1 MAKKGGFERTLPSQH
16 EAERTKEQIADVERQ
31 EEAKRKEARVLA
43 AFDWI
48 LKQENGRI
56 VWSWLFARCG
66 YNKAVLLRAAGG
78 DVAPLSTECAA
89 AQREVYRDL
98 RKMILAPELLCA
110 AEFEAEFGV
119 ELAAQM
125 AEKLKGEK
133 K

>member
-1 MAKKGGFERTLPSQH
+1 MSKRKFERELPSEH
-16 EAERTKEQIADVERQ
+16 LAARAEEQVKDVERA
-31 EEAKRKEARVLA
+31 EEAKRKEARILA
-43 AFDWI
+43 AFDWF

-56 VWSWLFARCG
+56 VWAWLFGRCG
-66 YNKAVLLRAAGG
+66 YNKAVLLRTAGG

-98 RKMILAPELLCA
+98 RKMILAPELLAA

-119 ELAAQM
+119 ELAARV

>member
-1 MAKKGGFERTLPSQH
+1 MAKKGGTGFTRALPSEH
-16 EAERTKEQIADVERQ
+16 LAARTKEQADDVVRQ
-31 EEAKRKEARVLA
+31 EEAKRKEARILA

-56 VWSWLFARCG
+56 VWAWLFARCG

-98 RKMILAPELLCA
+98 RKMIATPELLAA

-119 ELAAQM
+119 VRSKE
-125 AEKLKGEK
+125 GEK